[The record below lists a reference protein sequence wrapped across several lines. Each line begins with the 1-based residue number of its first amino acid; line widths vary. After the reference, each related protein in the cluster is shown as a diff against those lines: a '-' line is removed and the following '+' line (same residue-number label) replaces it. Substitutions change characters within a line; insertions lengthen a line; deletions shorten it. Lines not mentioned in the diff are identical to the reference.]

1 MINLGNEQN
10 HEEGSEEEPLYLNT
24 ASSSCSED
32 LDWERVSCHSEEDWE
47 RLSCSGSEAGG
58 SLCAASRRGSAP
70 LSAESGEEGPS
81 SPDGNEW
88 RNLYYFNVSGWD
100 GICSSEEESS
110 SDYDYHSDRSDSD
123 DFSDE
128 ETSEGDEERPVQG
141 RLSSLVDM
149 ILPLEIL
156 PGEGPIQYPP
166 RPFDVVVYFVVALL
180 FAYGSS
186 DILFG

>member
-10 HEEGSEEEPLYLNT
+10 HEEGNEEEPPYLNT

-32 LDWERVSCHSEEDWE
+32 LDWERVSCHSEGWE
-47 RLSCSGSEAGG
+47 RLSCSGSEAG
-58 SLCAASRRGSAP
+58 SLCAAGSRRGSAP